1 MMHRAFFIGSLL
13 FCLSPAHAQNR
24 LLPSHADANETVVA
38 LLESMPSGGGYLA
51 TNAGTH
57 DLQSAVQ
64 VRAGR
69 LDVNP
74 SAARSTYCSGA
85 TYLVFVRA
93 IQSSLSRNA
102 LEGPVA
108 EALAVRSQPDGVGIW
123 GRWNANGPG
132 TACLFRELGLGHN
145 FTSFDAARR
154 GDFMKIFWS
163 DAVGRRERGHS
174 VIYLGRFQQNGVEMI
189 RFWSSNKPLGYGVKT
204 VPRAKIVCAIFSRL
218 EAPANIQRATLLPS
232 RNSYLASLLTNESS
246 IAEALKQSAAE

>member
-1 MMHRAFFIGSLL
+1 MMPRLLFFGSLL
-13 FCLSPAHAQNR
+13 VCLFPIQAQNR
-24 LLPSHADANETVVA
+24 LLRSNANETVVA

-51 TNAGTH
+51 TNAATH

-64 VRAGR
+64 VRGGQ

-74 SAARSTYCSGA
+74 LAARSTYCSGA

-108 EALAVRSQPDGVGIW
+108 EALAIRGQPDGVGIW

-154 GDFMKIFWS
+154 GDFMKIFWT
-163 DAVGRRERGHS
+163 DAVGSRERGHS

-189 RFWSSNKPLGYGVKT
+189 QFWSSNKPLGYSVKS
-204 VPRAKIVCAIFSRL
+204 VPRSRIACAIFSRL
-218 EAPANIQRATLLPS
+218 ETPANIQRATALPL